1 MNKRKAERRKRAVR
15 QHRLSMLGIC
25 GVLFLLTLVLSI
37 ESVSLRAKNK
47 EYQAM
52 EIQLQTKLQE
62 AQEKKE
68 ELDELEA
75 YIGTDEYVAEVAKDK
90 LGLVNK
96 NEILFEPEP

>member
-1 MNKRKAERRKRAVR
+1 MNKNKVERRRRAVR

-37 ESVSLRAKNK
+37 ESASLRAKNK

-52 EIQLQTKLQE
+52 EAQLETQLQE

-75 YIGTDEYVAEVAKDK
+75 YVGTDEYVAEVAKDK